1 MKIIFC
7 NDGVLRIPNIDN
19 KYYIALYYLQNIDNQ
34 DDALFWGKYG
44 KHSVTF
50 EDGLTLSNF
59 FKCLEPWKD
68 YLTKIL
74 DKDFLSY
81 LSEIRKPSS
90 IDSSI
95 VQINFEKNLELFPEI
110 IYPEA
115 ELEKPELTNNCIF
128 KQFLE
133 VKALSEDGSQKT
145 IYHQKLNLFSNT
157 PIFLNKNSKFI
168 FDEFF
173 TSKYNK
179 SQHILNDEANQV
191 HKELSLPYSYLN
203 IKVDFSLNEVVEGFF
218 KNLDFST
225 EQRDQRNQ
233 DILGAINETLSN
245 SNYSQEQMI
254 LIEDLLLEQRELSKE
269 LKYDGLTEDVFKK
282 ALKDDSNIIRIG
294 IIKEAQN

>member
-1 MKIIFC
+1 M
-7 NDGVLRIPNIDN
+7 
-19 KYYIALYYLQNIDNQ
+19 
-34 DDALFWGKYG
+34 
-44 KHSVTF
+44 TF

-133 VKALSEDGSQKT
+133 VKALFEDGSQKT